1 MRKYQKLREVIVSKY
16 QTMAEFARDMDLS
29 ENTLSKKLNG
39 KSLWRANDIQKA
51 CSLLNLDQNSISVYF
66 FN

>member
-1 MRKYQKLREVIVSKY
+1 MKKYQKLREVIVSKY
-16 QTMAEFARDMDLS
+16 QTMANFAREMNVS

-39 KSLWRANDIQKA
+39 KSQWRANDIRKA
-51 CSLLNLDQNSISVYF
+51 CNLLNIDQSCISIYF